1 MLWGLTGCILLICL
15 CVLQAS
21 WMKFNI
27 FRLVVSVRLSF
38 VAGNLNKAFSG
49 FSNFSVILPSWPF
62 FHRVI
67 FSSWPTMC
75 QLVLSTEAEVISA
88 VFPRSHIR
96 QTENDK
102 WHRTLYSS
110 FFYFHSLPV
119 IPSFLSTLL
128 YNSSFHTIF
137 SSHIFSSLMTYTG
150 IIL

>member
-96 QTENDK
+96 QTENDDTE
-102 WHRTLYSS
+102 HSTPLS
-110 FFYFHSLPV
+110 FTFIL
-119 IPSFLSTLL
+119 FLSSYHFCLP
-128 YNSSFHTIF
+128 FFTIPPSTHFF

-150 IIL
+150 IIV